1 MITLA
6 DIKKAVNLKLK
17 TKFAD
22 MVPVISQDV
31 EKGFARPS
39 FTTEISEP
47 KIETLESQIE
57 TSCTVKIYYFAD
69 LKNLKKS
76 ISILDM
82 KWQLPVLFGNTL
94 NVADRAFNIIEPS
107 ANDVDDI
114 LIFEFNLLFYQGYEK
129 ESEKIAELM
138 KELHI
143 NLKGK

>member
-17 TKFAD
+17 TKFTD
-22 MVPVISQDV
+22 TVPVIAQDV
-31 EKGFARPS
+31 TKGFVRPS

-57 TSCTVKIYYFAD
+57 TSCTVKIYYFSD
-69 LKNLKKS
+69 IKNLKKS

-82 KWQLPVLFGNTL
+82 QWQLSMLFGNTL
-94 NVADRAFNIIEPS
+94 NVANRALNIIDPS

-114 LIFEFNLLFYQGYEK
+114 LIFEFELLFYQGYEK
-129 ESEKIAELM
+129 QSEQIAELM

>member
-1 MITLA
+1 MITLV
-6 DIKKAVNLKLK
+6 DVKKAVNLKLK
-17 TKFAD
+17 SHFGDT
-22 MVPVISQDV
+22 VPVIAQDV
-31 EKGFARPS
+31 KKGFVRPS

-57 TSCTVKIYYFAD
+57 TSCTVKIYYFLD

-114 LIFEFNLLFYQGYEK
+114 LVFEFDLLFYQGYVK
-129 ESEKIAELM
+129 EAEQVAELM